1 MMIILK
7 RRHISVFDQSEIV
20 AVSVYWLSSMPCY
33 CYVGSELAFC
43 SFKLLYKTDVTR
55 IVRAIMCVPK
65 HSNCNDSRHE
75 LQSLLVSLATTKFH
89 DQIPRLRCLLPK
101 LILSTTRAA
110 AIAEGLVLLYIDIPL
125 NGKKAYVRMYI
136 ANL

>member
-7 RRHISVFDQSEIV
+7 RKHISVFDQSEIV
-20 AVSVYWLSSMPCY
+20 AVNVYWVSSMPCG
-33 CYVGSELAFC
+33 YVGSELAFC
-43 SFKLLYKTDVTR
+43 SVKLLYKTDVTR

-125 NGKKAYVRMYI
+125 NGQKAYVRMYI
-136 ANL
+136 ADL